1 MKKKKWMV
9 SALAVLLVVAFAGC
23 GAKEEKAKP
32 KKAPEPLVINTK
44 NKKKDNSAKE
54 EKAEEDTKKA
64 KEKQAK
70 KERARKRKEEKRQK
84 NGKLVVIDAGHQA
97 QGNNEQEPVGP
108 GATQTKAKVVSGT
121 SGVSTGKPEYQLT
134 LEVSKKLKSM
144 LETRGYRVKMVRT
157 TNNVNISN
165 AERAEVANNAN
176 ADAFI
181 RVHANGAE
189 NHSANGMM
197 TICQTASNQYNGSL
211 YKQSKALSE
220 AVLNGAV
227 KATGA
232 KRERVWETDS
242 MSGVNWAKV
251 PVTIVEIGYMTNL
264 AEDQKMSQ
272 TDYQKKIATGIADG
286 VDHYFGK

>member
-9 SALAVLLVVAFAGC
+9 SALAVLLVVALAGC

-44 NKKKDNSAKE
+44 DKKKDNSAKE
-54 EKAEEDTKKA
+54 AKAEEDTKKA

-70 KERARKRKEEKRQK
+70 IERARKKKEEKRKK

-108 GATQTKAKVVSGT
+108 GATQTKAKVASGT

-134 LEVSKKLKSM
+134 LEVSKKLKSI
-144 LETRGYRVKMVRT
+144 LGTRGYRVKMVRT
-157 TNNVNISN
+157 MNNVNISN

-220 AVLNGAV
+220 AVLDGAV

-251 PVTIVEIGYMTNL
+251 PVTIVEIGYMTNP